1 MYCRKCGARMSEQ
14 DRFCPECG
22 TEASKGNTQQDE
34 LNGFPGNEQ
43 PQENP
48 RMNKKT
54 VIWIW
59 ILAAWILLIAIG
71 ISAFFIVKGQHVKKQ
86 YQSSLEAGDKY
97 LENLDYEKAEDAYL
111 QAIKISPKEKESYEK
126 LIQYYVDHNEIDKAK
141 KIVKKAKKNLP
152 KSESKKIEE
161 KQKEWESLEEYTW
174 VVEPTI
180 EADEIYYLQGGD
192 FFEYS
197 ANEMRRQMDSKY
209 AVIKKGDSYG
219 LIGMDGKLLEG
230 MAYKSVKTEN
240 KYYSVILKEEKY
252 DIEKGD
258 MEQLYYLNDSDEMIP
273 GSSGLL
279 AVEKDGKWGYVNDQG
294 KVMIPI
300 KYDASWKHYNETN
313 GDKEKEFCYAATE
326 GYVPLVKDGKWEMRN
341 SKGDLVISSGAF
353 EEILP
358 VYDGKCW
365 VKKDGK
371 WGILKLENAKIDKD
385 SEKEDSSDTQKVSN
399 KNADK
404 PGNTKKENG
413 SSQDDKK
420 TISSETYQKVY
431 GPLLD
436 QAGNEYGQSMDYFLY
451 DIDKDGVKELLLLNG
466 TCEADYVYKIYTI
479 GNGSARYIDE
489 VNGSCVM
496 FYEDENGGTEKYII
510 SVQARMGCE
519 RVSKI
524 WLKDGKV
531 STEEISYKE
540 EVGIDE
546 DYYSNP
552 YPLDYAD
559 VTDKSLLK

>member
-197 ANEMRRQMDSKY
+197 ANEMRRQM
-209 AVIKKGDSYG
+209 IQN
-219 LIGMDGKLLEG
+219 M
-230 MAYKSVKTEN
+230 
-240 KYYSVILKEEKY
+240 
-252 DIEKGD
+252 
-258 MEQLYYLNDSDEMIP
+258 P
-273 GSSGLL
+273 
-279 AVEKDGKWGYVNDQG
+279 
-294 KVMIPI
+294 
-300 KYDASWKHYNETN
+300 
-313 GDKEKEFCYAATE
+313 
-326 GYVPLVKDGKWEMRN
+326 
-341 SKGDLVISSGAF
+341 
-353 EEILP
+353 
-358 VYDGKCW
+358 
-365 VKKDGK
+365 
-371 WGILKLENAKIDKD
+371 
-385 SEKEDSSDTQKVSN
+385 
-399 KNADK
+399 
-404 PGNTKKENG
+404 
-413 SSQDDKK
+413 
-420 TISSETYQKVY
+420 
-431 GPLLD
+431 
-436 QAGNEYGQSMDYFLY
+436 
-451 DIDKDGVKELLLLNG
+451 
-466 TCEADYVYKIYTI
+466 
-479 GNGSARYIDE
+479 
-489 VNGSCVM
+489 
-496 FYEDENGGTEKYII
+496 
-510 SVQARMGCE
+510 
-519 RVSKI
+519 
-524 WLKDGKV
+524 
-531 STEEISYKE
+531 
-540 EVGIDE
+540 
-546 DYYSNP
+546 
-552 YPLDYAD
+552 
-559 VTDKSLLK
+559 

>member
-273 GSSGLL
+273 GSSLIGDPEF
-279 AVEKDGKWGYVNDQG
+279 AEKGMYYYTSNEIRNSIEDEIELYDREWRKNYISMPEVA
-294 KVMIPI
+294 IPV
-300 KYDASWKHYNETN
+300 KETEETMA
-313 GDKEKEFCYAATE
+313 DEITE
-326 GYVPLVKDGKWEMRN
+326 GKTEDRYEF
-341 SKGDLVISSGAF
+341 I
-353 EEILP
+353 
-358 VYDGKCW
+358 
-365 VKKDGK
+365 
-371 WGILKLENAKIDKD
+371 
-385 SEKEDSSDTQKVSN
+385 DSSDS
-399 KNADK
+399 
-404 PGNTKKENG
+404 
-413 SSQDDKK
+413 
-420 TISSETYQKVY
+420 
-431 GPLLD
+431 
-436 QAGNEYGQSMDYFLY
+436 
-451 DIDKDGVKELLLLNG
+451 
-466 TCEADYVYKIYTI
+466 
-479 GNGSARYIDE
+479 
-489 VNGSCVM
+489 
-496 FYEDENGGTEKYII
+496 
-510 SVQARMGCE
+510 
-519 RVSKI
+519 
-524 WLKDGKV
+524 
-531 STEEISYKE
+531 
-540 EVGIDE
+540 
-546 DYYSNP
+546 
-552 YPLDYAD
+552 
-559 VTDKSLLK
+559 